1 MDKSKKD
8 ETKKMKGGNIY
19 MRNVLARE
27 LTIPFNSV
35 GENIEE
41 VIRNKLSQLYESKCI
56 ENGYIKKNSI
66 RLLTFSHGTVD
77 AENIKFNVAFEC
89 SICKPVEGMRIKC
102 KAVQITKAGIRA
114 LYETKTE
121 EPSPVNIFIAREHHL
136 NNSNLNNVEEN
147 DLIDIKVI
155 GIRYEINDSN
165 IAVLGELKG
174 IVEKVGK
181 EKLKEI

>member
-1 MDKSKKD
+1 MHD
-8 ETKKMKGGNIY
+8 
-19 MRNVLARE
+19 
-27 LTIPFNSV
+27 
-35 GENIEE
+35 
-41 VIRNKLSQLYESKCI
+41 
-56 ENGYIKKNSI
+56 
-66 RLLTFSHGTVD
+66 
-77 AENIKFNVAFEC
+77 
-89 SICKPVEGMRIKC
+89 
-102 KAVQITKAGIRA
+102 
-114 LYETKTE
+114 
-121 EPSPVNIFIAREHHL
+121 EHHL